1 MNNENQIDRKRRESI
16 KAVMMALVDG
26 FDKQNQETYEPLVD
40 VICQRVGTLPDI
52 ESFHALVSY
61 PASVVVDQAMIRMFP
76 KTKDRNLR
84 TAYSRWEDIYR
95 WVGNLIESI
104 RTDNGHPFPGVCVMD
119 CGRYVAN
126 CYLAYKETGKVP
138 VFTSSPKVYWMPEF
152 GTGSEWMELC
162 EGIVELMWHKPDR
175 YIKAMAAMDKY
186 REKRDSMENI
196 GVVDSK

>member
-1 MNNENQIDRKRRESI
+1 MSNANQIDHKEREAI
-16 KAVMMALVDG
+16 KAIITALADG
-26 FDKQNQETYEPLVD
+26 IEKHEQDVYRPLVD
-40 VICQRVGTLPDI
+40 AICQQTGKLSDI

-61 PASVVVDQAMIRMFP
+61 PASIIVDQAMIKMFP
-76 KTKDRNLR
+76 KTEDRNLR

-95 WVGNLIESI
+95 FVGNLIESI
-104 RTDNGHPFPGVCVMD
+104 RTDNGHPFPGVYVMD

-126 CYLAYKETGKVP
+126 CYLAYKEKGNVP

-186 REKRDSMENI
+186 RLKQDSTENI
-196 GVVDSK
+196 DAADSK